1 MSRFKKSPA
10 IFLALFSAAFFA
22 AAVAPAGAQ
31 AAQKIDFILNW
42 FPGADHAPYFYA
54 KEQGWYSNAGLDVT
68 ISNGKGSGMS
78 SQRVGIGKNPLGIA
92 DLATALVA
100 KGKGADVVA
109 VMNVYAQSPYTI
121 YWLKQS
127 GIANAKGFAGKTLG
141 NPPWDAARV
150 MWPALAKAIGID
162 KNSVSFVN
170 ISPAAKMTA
179 LAAGKVDLITDFYN
193 GHDQKVK
200 QFGSDMRFIRWS
212 EYGVNPYGNS
222 VIVNG
227 DFLKSNRKDVA
238 AFVGVTQ
245 RAFAACV
252 ANVSPCLDAL
262 QKSASGLKRDASE
275 DMWGRVK
282 ELMTDQYTTTVAL
295 GYMDPDRVKA
305 DYEFVKTYFGIEEP
319 FGYQAAF
326 SNDFLDRKIKMKR

>member
-1 MSRFKKSPA
+1 MSRSS
-10 IFLALFSAAFFA
+10 ISLAVLLAVFSMG
-22 AAVAPAGAQ
+22 VISTGAQ

-42 FPGADHAPYFYA
+42 LPGADHAPYFYA
-54 KEQGWYSNAGLDVT
+54 KEQGWYSQAGLDVT
-68 ISNGKGSGMS
+68 ISPGKGSGMS

-100 KGKGADVVA
+100 KGKGANVVA
-109 VMNVYAQSPYTI
+109 VMNIYAQSPYTV
-121 YWLKQS
+121 YWLRQS
-127 GIANAKGFAGKTLG
+127 GIADAKGFAGKTLG

-162 KNSVSFVN
+162 EKSVSFVN

-179 LAAGKVDLITDFYN
+179 LAAGRVDLITDFYN
-193 GHDQKVK
+193 GHDLKVK
-200 QFGSDMRFIRWS
+200 TFGSDMRFMRWS

-238 AFVGVTQ
+238 AFVRETQ

-262 QKSASGLKRDASE
+262 EGAASGLKRDVQE
-275 DMWGRVK
+275 DQWGRVK
-282 ELMTDQYTTTVAL
+282 ELMTDSITTTVAL
-295 GYMDPDRVKA
+295 GYMDPKRVKA
-305 DYEFVKTYFGIEEP
+305 DYDFVKTYFGIESP
-319 FGYQAAF
+319 FSYQSAF
-326 SNDFLDRKIKMKR
+326 TNDFLDRKIKMPK